1 MSKEA
6 VLSSSQKELESTAE
20 EKDIWNTSKDNV
32 HLLYTVY
39 KIRFSVC
46 NVYRSLI
53 MVSTACTKNRNIKMD
68 ITFLMKMIRK

>member
-39 KIRFSVC
+39 KIWFFCLQCLQIFDNGQYSVHKKQEH
-46 NVYRSLI
+46 
-53 MVSTACTKNRNIKMD
+53 KNGHQIFNEND
-68 ITFLMKMIRK
+68 

>member
-6 VLSSSQKELESTAE
+6 VLWSSQKELQSTAE

-39 KIRFSVC
+39 KNLIFCLQCLQIFDNGQYSVH
-46 NVYRSLI
+46 
-53 MVSTACTKNRNIKMD
+53 KNRNIKMD
-68 ITFLMKMIRK
+68 IKFFMKMIRK